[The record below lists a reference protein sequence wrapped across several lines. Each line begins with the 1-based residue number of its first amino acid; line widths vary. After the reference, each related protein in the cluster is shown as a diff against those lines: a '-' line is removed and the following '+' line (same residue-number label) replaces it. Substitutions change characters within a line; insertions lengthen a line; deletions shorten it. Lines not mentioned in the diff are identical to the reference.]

1 MSTRISSRIRAKQKT
16 TQPAIGSPPHHKSQ
30 AAKKKE
36 KEEAKAAAQERR
48 RVSNNLVAQQL
59 DTQAKENLAL
69 LRPDLEEMSSRSAI
83 EFDTGHPELAD
94 SSESMKRDSLPPVV
108 NSPTSATL
116 NEPNVVMSGTHTEE
130 EEDERNIQSLEAE
143 LKRIKEKKKK
153 ADKTAVRDAILAVR
167 GELSKHPVSITML
180 GAKHTLESST
190 VAATPAKRSKP
201 NQVGGLKPKWKEI
214 LHQNKTPSRSASI
227 VKSADE
233 FEQMDEGEF
242 VGDETPDALQAQ
254 RAGKSYGKRQ
264 IQGLLD
270 VKLEPVDVNMIVKEE
285 LETKMP
291 AQPPKKR
298 VTAKVSDIPYVNV
311 SDRSVMNISILPA
324 VVQWV
329 GSREKQFAIN
339 GDPLLRSMIRKLW
352 LGHFPS
358 LPPTCQGPKGDMIL
372 RCDHPAI
379 YGFLQTKL
387 RTYRSNF
394 GKMGA
399 ITVTQYL
406 KQLCDNAE
414 EETECAKD
422 LLANNAFIYEVL
434 GDSLE
439 TCSGAFRSELV
450 LRTFAFHLTWS
461 LASQKVEIEQNAVK
475 PEDGLVLVRKS
486 VYPIGALALATTAVH
501 WALSLRANGITNVR
515 NEGSGEEDSDT
526 NAATPT
532 KAKKKAK
539 ASASIARKTEN
550 SFGEKLTR
558 EYNKYQAH
566 TSKLSEAKWAL
577 IIDASKRYIV
587 NVPNSGAGPALKDVL
602 AEAEANPCVDDEINS
617 EYDESIRG
625 ERRKQDVIM
634 LSDD

>member
-69 LRPDLEEMSSRSAI
+69 LHPDLEEMSSRSAT
-83 EFDTGHPELAD
+83 EFKTGCPGLAD
-94 SSESMKRDSLPPVV
+94 SSKSMKRDSLPPVV

-116 NEPNVVMSGTHTEE
+116 PQFRMGYTTWPRPEPTLKKRKTRETFEVLKLS
-130 EEDERNIQSLEAE
+130 SKE
-143 LKRIKEKKKK
+143 LKRRRKKPTRLHSRG
-153 ADKTAVRDAILAVR
+153 AIEAPSLNYNAGSKT
-167 GELSKHPVSITML
+167 
-180 GAKHTLESST
+180 HTRIYYCCHYIFR
-190 VAATPAKRSKP
+190 PAKCSKP
-201 NQVGGLKPKWKEI
+201 NQVGGLKPQWKEI
-214 LHQNKTPSRSASI
+214 LHQNKTPSRSAST

-233 FEQMDEGEF
+233 YEQMDEGEF
-242 VGDETPDALQAQ
+242 VGDETPEALQAQ

-329 GSREKQFAIN
+329 GSCEKQFAIN

-358 LPPTCQGPKGDMIL
+358 LPPTCQGPKDDTIL

-434 GDSLE
+434 GDSDDN
-439 TCSGAFRSELV
+439 
-450 LRTFAFHLTWS
+450 
-461 LASQKVEIEQNAVK
+461 EQNAVK
-475 PEDGLVLVRKS
+475 PADGLVLVRKS
-486 VYPIGALALATTAVH
+486 VYPIGALALATTATSQVH

-532 KAKKKAK
+532 KAKKKGK

-577 IIDASKRYIV
+577 IINASKRYIV

-617 EYDESIRG
+617 ECDESIRG

>member
-1 MSTRISSRIRAKQKT
+1 
-16 TQPAIGSPPHHKSQ
+16 
-30 AAKKKE
+30 
-36 KEEAKAAAQERR
+36 
-48 RVSNNLVAQQL
+48 
-59 DTQAKENLAL
+59 
-69 LRPDLEEMSSRSAI
+69 
-83 EFDTGHPELAD
+83 
-94 SSESMKRDSLPPVV
+94 
-108 NSPTSATL
+108 
-116 NEPNVVMSGTHTEE
+116 
-130 EEDERNIQSLEAE
+130 
-143 LKRIKEKKKK
+143 
-153 ADKTAVRDAILAVR
+153 
-167 GELSKHPVSITML
+167 
-180 GAKHTLESST
+180 
-190 VAATPAKRSKP
+190 
-201 NQVGGLKPKWKEI
+201 
-214 LHQNKTPSRSASI
+214 
-227 VKSADE
+227 
-233 FEQMDEGEF
+233 
-242 VGDETPDALQAQ
+242 
-254 RAGKSYGKRQ
+254 
-264 IQGLLD
+264 
-270 VKLEPVDVNMIVKEE
+270 
-285 LETKMP
+285 MP
-291 AQPPKKR
+291 AQLPKKR

-358 LPPTCQGPKGDMIL
+358 LPPTCQGPKGDTIL

-461 LASQKVEIEQNAVK
+461 LASQKDEIEQNAVK

-501 WALSLRANGITNVR
+501 WALSLCANGITNVR

-602 AEAEANPCVDDEINS
+602 AEAEANPCMDDEINS

>member
-16 TQPAIGSPPHHKSQ
+16 TQPAIGS
-30 AAKKKE
+30 KKKE

-69 LRPDLEEMSSRSAI
+69 LRPDLEEMSSRSAT
-83 EFDTGHPELAD
+83 EFKTGHPELAD
-94 SSESMKRDSLPPVV
+94 SSESMKWDSLPPVV
-108 NSPTSATL
+108 NSSTSATL
-116 NEPNVVMSGTHTEE
+116 NELHNAATPGTHTEE

-153 ADKTAVRDAILAVR
+153 ADKTAYIFR
-167 GELSKHPVSITML
+167 
-180 GAKHTLESST
+180 
-190 VAATPAKRSKP
+190 PAKRSKP
-201 NQVGGLKPKWKEI
+201 NQV
-214 LHQNKTPSRSASI
+214 AST

-233 FEQMDEGEF
+233 YEQMDEGKF
-242 VGDETPDALQAQ
+242 VGNETPEALQAQ

-339 GDPLLRSMIRKLW
+339 GDPLLRLMIRKLW

-358 LPPTCQGPKGDMIL
+358 LPPTCQGPKGDTIL
-372 RCDHPAI
+372 RCDHLAI

-387 RTYRSNF
+387 RTYQSNF

-399 ITVTQYL
+399 ITVTRYL
-406 KQLCDNAE
+406 KQLGDNAE

-422 LLANNAFIYEVL
+422 LLANNVFIYEVL

-439 TCSGAFRSELV
+439 MCSGAFRSELV

-461 LASQKVEIEQNAVK
+461 LATQKDENEQNAVK

-550 SFGEKLTR
+550 SFGEKLTQ

-577 IIDASKRYIV
+577 IINASKCYII

-602 AEAEANPCVDDEINS
+602 AEAEANPCVDDE
-617 EYDESIRG
+617 SIRG
-625 ERRKQDVIM
+625 EHRKQDVIM